1 MMKKNLKIW
10 ISSALFLTS
19 MFGCHE
25 SFLEEKVYDTLTPLN
40 FYKTEADIQA
50 GVISVY
56 NAMHS
61 NDCWGRQVWLAGEY
75 PGESSWPNNSGEAW
89 RSELDQYT
97 WTPSSTGF
105 KTIWSGLF
113 RMVNRANTVMQYA
126 DGITYAT
133 PENKDRILAETRFL
147 RGLAYLTLVRFFDH
161 VPYVTV
167 ENANDLYPSNANTD
181 DQVWELIIA
190 DFKYA
195 LSILPPVQTGRNI
208 GRATSGAAQ
217 TMLTKAYLTRAGKPW
232 NKAEYWPLA
241 ADEANKIINNA
252 AYGYGLH
259 ANYEDVFTIA
269 NEHAKEYIFSMELES
284 GINLGKDLPT
294 FTGIRSGNQLKL
306 DGWSSLVAETRFF
319 DSMDPKDKRRNK
331 TFVVSY
337 KDIRGNGTVYEYPK
351 TITLPH
357 FNKLINVDDNKATGT
372 GDYAT
377 NLPITRYSDVLLMH
391 SEAENEAKGPSAEAV
406 KGINMVRQRAGL
418 AALTPGAMTKES
430 LRDAIIQERSWEL
443 CEEGHA
449 YFDLKRQNAIIK
461 RITNFKPTEKSY
473 AFPVPQ
479 DELDVN
485 PNLQQHPA
493 YK

>member
-1 MMKKNLKIW
+1 
-10 ISSALFLTS
+10 
-19 MFGCHE
+19 
-25 SFLEEKVYDTLTPLN
+25 
-40 FYKTEADIQA
+40 
-50 GVISVY
+50 
-56 NAMHS
+56 
-61 NDCWGRQVWLAGEY
+61 
-75 PGESSWPNNSGEAW
+75 
-89 RSELDQYT
+89 
-97 WTPSSTGF
+97 
-105 KTIWSGLF
+105 
-113 RMVNRANTVMQYA
+113 
-126 DGITYAT
+126 
-133 PENKDRILAETRFL
+133 
-147 RGLAYLTLVRFFDH
+147 
-161 VPYVTV
+161 
-167 ENANDLYPSNANTD
+167 
-181 DQVWELIIA
+181 
-190 DFKYA
+190 
-195 LSILPPVQTGRNI
+195 
-208 GRATSGAAQ
+208 
-217 TMLTKAYLTRAGKPW
+217 MLTKAYLTRAGKPW
-232 NKAEYWPLA
+232 NKAEYWALA

-259 ANYEDVFTIA
+259 AKYEDVFTIA
-269 NEHAKEYIFSMELES
+269 NEHAKEYIFSLELES

-306 DGWSSLVAETRFF
+306 DGWSSLVAESKFF
-319 DSMDPKDKRRNK
+319 DSMDPKDARRNK

-337 KDIRGNGTVYEYPK
+337 SDIRGNGTVYEYPK

-357 FNKLINVDDNKATGT
+357 FNKLINADDNKATGT

-406 KGINMVRQRAGL
+406 KGINLVRQRAGL
-418 AALTPGAMTKES
+418 PAITAGSMTKES

>member
-1 MMKKNLKIW
+1 MKKNFKIW
-10 ISSALFLTS
+10 ISSALFVTS
-19 MFGCHE
+19 IFGCHE
-25 SFLEEKVYDTLTPLN
+25 SFLEEKVFDTLTPLN
-40 FYKTEADIQA
+40 FYKTEADMQA
-50 GVISVY
+50 AVVSVY
-56 NAMHS
+56 NAVHS
-61 NDCWGRQVWLAGEY
+61 NDCWGRQVWLAAEY

-97 WTPSSTGF
+97 WTSSSTGF
-105 KTIWSGLF
+105 KTIWSGLY
-113 RMVNRANTVMQYA
+113 RIVNRANTVMQYA
-126 DGITYAT
+126 DQITYTT
-133 PENKDRILAETRFL
+133 PANKDQILAETRFL

-167 ENANDLYPSNANTD
+167 ENANELYPTNANTD
-181 DQVWELIIA
+181 DQVWGLIID

-195 LSILPPVQTGRNI
+195 QSILPPKQTGRNI

-232 NKAEYWPLA
+232 NKVENWALA

-252 AYGYGLH
+252 TYGYGLH
-259 ANYEDVFTIA
+259 ENYADVFSIA
-269 NEHAKEYIFSMELES
+269 NEHGKEYIFSLELES

-294 FTGIRSGNQLKL
+294 FTGIRSGNQLRL
-306 DGWSSLVAETRFF
+306 DGWSSLVAETKFF
-319 DSMDPKDKRRNK
+319 DSMDPKDKRRAK

-337 KDIRGNGTVYEYPK
+337 NDIRGNGTVYEYPK

-357 FNKLINVDDNKATGT
+357 FNKLINADDNKATGT

-377 NLPITRYSDVLLMH
+377 NLPITRYSDLLLMH

-406 KGINMVRQRAGL
+406 KGINLVRQRAGL
-418 AALTPGAMTKES
+418 AALVPGSMTKET